1 MKRTISVTVWRP
13 RPPTAAVVPNSPAS
27 TRSCCF
33 VASTTVS
40 LRALLASMAACTS
53 GTEKLMRMAA
63 RSSRGNS
70 TRSTNWLRVVVRP
83 HIMRNPAYVITAV
96 RAESAATCTT
106 GVRLRIGP
114 IVVNG
119 VPGSAG
125 LPVLR
130 TKTRSASRTSWTF
143 STTNAWTLPPRSMA
157 RRMASR
163 AWSTSVMSVGGGHR
177 PGEDV
182 HERAGHLDA
191 QGPDHDPLDPLPGL
205 EHGLGLDG
213 EHFPEKCHDE
223 GQGANGADQRLADE
237 DPAGEH
243 VLDGL
248 NGVRRHGE
256 RPPAWGVLGRGG
268 RRPR

>member
-53 GTEKLMRMAA
+53 GTEKLISMAA

-83 HIMRNPAYVITAV
+83 HIMRNPAYVMTAV

-114 IVVNG
+114 MVVNG
-119 VPGSAG
+119 VPGAAG

-130 TKTRSASRTSWTF
+130 TNTRSASRTSWTF
-143 STTNAWTLPPRSMA
+143 STTNAWTLPPRSTA

-163 AWSTSVMSVGGGHR
+163 AWSTSAMSVGWYR

-191 QGPDHDPLDPLPGL
+191 QGPDHDPLDPLLGL
-205 EHGLGLDG
+205 EDRLGLDG
-213 EHFPEKCHDE
+213 EHLPEKGHDE
-223 GQGANGADQRLADE
+223 CQSADGADQRLADE

-243 VLDGL
+243 LLDGL

-256 RPPAWGVLGRGG
+256 RPPAWGVFDARGG
-268 RRPR
+268 RR